1 LRRDFLEVD
10 YLKFK
15 KTWENLSSNSLKILG
30 INNLDE
36 FTAKYVSQSALSG
49 VAVTIAYGRYELARW
64 YFKKATKYDKN
75 ILRRVRYWKCLM
87 MIIFPHIVQ
96 KILVKKMNIQPIDI
110 GIMKHIDQSLREI
123 A

>member
-1 LRRDFLEVD
+1 
-10 YLKFK
+10 
-15 KTWENLSSNSLKILG
+15 
-30 INNLDE
+30 
-36 FTAKYVSQSALSG
+36 
-49 VAVTIAYGRYELARW
+49 
-64 YFKKATKYDKN
+64 
-75 ILRRVRYWKCLM
+75 VRYWKCLM